1 MHRGH
6 VEGGCG
12 CIAPW
17 LVRAAMESAIKPPV
31 STTES
36 SPSLALFISCDIDI
50 AVAVAVAVV
59 IVVLVVIAAV
69 VAIVVVHLR
78 AADLASAFPPT

>member
-50 AVAVAVAVV
+50 AVAVAVV